1 VSALELGPL
10 LGLDSFVACVLLSA
24 FRLSGRGRYC
34 LAAVFGLC
42 DGSATLLSQMPNASL
57 LALSILA
64 ICFLLLLVPGSP
76 GALSRRLLITLP
88 LALSIDNLLDAVP
101 PSAALANGIG
111 SAAWALLGLQV
122 GSMVGVKRWF
132 NN

>member
-10 LGLDSFVACVLLSA
+10 LGLDSFVACVALSP
-24 FRLSGRGRYC
+24 FRLSVRGRYC
-34 LAAVFGLC
+34 LAAAFGLC

-64 ICFLLLLVPGSP
+64 ICFLLLLMPESQ
-76 GALSRRLLITLP
+76 GASSRRLLITLP
-88 LALSIDNLLDAVP
+88 LVLSIDNLLDAAP
-101 PSAALANGIG
+101 PSTALASGIS

-122 GSMVGVKRWF
+122 SSRAGVNRWF
-132 NN
+132 IH